1 MYYNKSY
8 LGKISYS
15 IVSDNGKYALR
26 TALSVN
32 GSHQLRASCS
42 RPCDSVTKQY
52 NLAPMNWRLRSAV
65 GKITEGISQ
74 WPCVTDFSRLTIY
87 GLTAW
92 PIKGEMNRWRRG
104 VTVTS
109 LGVSTKLLYVGPG

>member
-1 MYYNKSY
+1 MMDTGFEPSPFTWQASTLSTKPSRRTAQHATKLTNKACPVVNNMYYNKSY
-8 LGKISYS
+8 LGKTSYS

-52 NLAPMNWRLRSAV
+52 NLAPMN
-65 GKITEGISQ
+65 
-74 WPCVTDFSRLTIY
+74 
-87 GLTAW
+87 
-92 PIKGEMNRWRRG
+92 
-104 VTVTS
+104 
-109 LGVSTKLLYVGPG
+109 